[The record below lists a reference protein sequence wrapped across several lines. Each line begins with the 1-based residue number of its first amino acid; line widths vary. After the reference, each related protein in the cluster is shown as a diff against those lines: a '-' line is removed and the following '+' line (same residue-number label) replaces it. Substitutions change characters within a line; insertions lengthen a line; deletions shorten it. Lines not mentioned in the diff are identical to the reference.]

1 MKKQNLLL
9 LILIIITILIF
20 SILKYR
26 ICIFYHIFGIPCPG
40 CGLTRS
46 FGLISKLEFRES
58 LKYNLLGIPIFSGIL
73 MYIILYIYL
82 EFNEEK
88 KKKLNDFIKNISF
101 NKKIIVL
108 LILIIIVLLNWIR
121 NIFNPILY

>member
-1 MKKQNLLL
+1 
-9 LILIIITILIF
+9 
-20 SILKYR
+20 
-26 ICIFYHIFGIPCPG
+26 
-40 CGLTRS
+40 
-46 FGLISKLEFRES
+46 
-58 LKYNLLGIPIFSGIL
+58 

-88 KKKLNDFIKNISF
+88 KEKLNDFIKNISF